1 MKNKVLLSLS
11 YLAIMN
17 STLTIPRPTKNDK
30 KLNKNK
36 CIQRSFGL
44 NNLYLAVM
52 DIVRSWREQ
61 KIMLKRRFPVLS
73 DEDFLF
79 EQGNRENMLI
89 KLAMK
94 LNKSR
99 LELELLFAELQTY

>member
-1 MKNKVLLSLS
+1 M
-11 YLAIMN
+11 
-17 STLTIPRPTKNDK
+17 
-30 KLNKNK
+30 
-36 CIQRSFGL
+36 
-44 NNLYLAVM
+44 YLAVM

-79 EQGNRENMLI
+79 EQGNRESMLI
-89 KLAMK
+89 KLERK

>member
-1 MKNKVLLSLS
+1 
-11 YLAIMN
+11 
-17 STLTIPRPTKNDK
+17 
-30 KLNKNK
+30 
-36 CIQRSFGL
+36 
-44 NNLYLAVM
+44 M

-79 EQGNRENMLI
+79 ELGNRENMLSRLE
-89 KLAMK
+89 KK

-99 LELELLFAELQTY
+99 VELESLFAELQTY